1 MGLTLRLFA
10 LKKKKKKVSCSVVF
24 DSESPW
30 AVGHQAPLSKGFSK
44 QEYWS
49 GLPFSSPAGLL
60 YTGIEP
66 ASPAFQADSLLSEPS
81 GAGAKSVPCGNSL
94 SFANKK
100 LQ

>member
-1 MGLTLRLFA
+1 MCVCAKLLQSCLTLCDPMDYIA
-10 LKKKKKKVSCSVVF
+10 C
-24 DSESPW
+24 
-30 AVGHQAPLSKGFSK
+30 QAPLSKGFSK